1 MKPVKWPS
9 SAIQFN
15 AIRASG
21 PGGQNVNK
29 VATAVELRFEIAAS
43 GLSDGIQ
50 SRLLACNDR
59 RVTADGWIVI
69 KAQRYRSQDRN
80 REDALERLNA
90 LIERVAQP
98 EKKRL
103 ATKPGKAQREKRLQ
117 EKKKTADKKANRGP
131 VKRDPL

>member
-1 MKPVKWPS
+1 MKQVKWPS
-9 SAIQFN
+9 AAIQFQ

-43 GLSDGIQ
+43 GLSAEVQ
-50 SRLLACNDR
+50 QRLLACNDR
-59 RVTADGWIVI
+59 RVTADGWVVI

-80 REDALERLNA
+80 REDALARLSA
-90 LIERVAQP
+90 LVERVSQP
-98 EKKRL
+98 ERKRL

-117 EKKKTADKKANRGP
+117 EKKKNAGKKANRGP
-131 VKRDPL
+131 VKPDPL